1 METIYETME
10 GNMESRRSINERL
23 ASNLRFLRHNTKVE
37 EPITAKVKY
46 MSQRHLASFIGSHT
60 QQISKFELGT
70 NQLSASQLYKIAKLF
85 DVPVDKLF
93 DANLIKSDYSKIIKQ
108 DIYS

>member
-1 METIYETME
+1 MET
-10 GNMESRRSINERL
+10 RRSINERL
-23 ASNLRFLRHNTKVE
+23 ASNLRFLRINTKVE
-37 EPITAKVKY
+37 EPLGKVKY

-70 NQLSASQLYKIAKLF
+70 NQLSASQLYKIARLF

-93 DANLIKSDYSKIIKQ
+93 DENLPKTIFSKTIKN
-108 DIYS
+108 DICLM

>member
-1 METIYETME
+1 MET
-10 GNMESRRSINERL
+10 RRSINERL
-23 ASNLRFLRHNTKVE
+23 ASNLRFLRINTKVE
-37 EPITAKVKY
+37 EPLGKVKY
-46 MSQRHLASFIGSHT
+46 MSQRHLAEFIGSHT

-70 NQLSASQLYKIAKLF
+70 NQLSAVQLYKVGKVFGL
-85 DVPVDKLF
+85 PVDKLF